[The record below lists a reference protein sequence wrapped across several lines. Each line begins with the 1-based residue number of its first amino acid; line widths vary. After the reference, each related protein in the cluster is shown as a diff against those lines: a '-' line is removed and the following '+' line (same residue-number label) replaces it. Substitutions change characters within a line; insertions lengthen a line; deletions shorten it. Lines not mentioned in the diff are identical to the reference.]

1 MKYIFNEEKNKKLFL
16 QRGVTFEQAIEVI
29 ANDKILF
36 DFKHPKV
43 EQYPNQR
50 IMVIAI
56 ENYPYCI
63 PYIMNDKEIVLKT
76 IYPDRRFKKLLE
88 EKDGN

>member
-1 MKYIFNEEKNKKLFL
+1 MKFIFDEEKNKKLFK

-29 ANDKILF
+29 ANGEILL

-43 EQYPNQR
+43 KQYPNQR
-50 IMVIAI
+50 IMVIPI

-63 PYIMNDKEIVLKT
+63 PYIMNLNFST
-76 IYPDRRFKKLLE
+76 
-88 EKDGN
+88 